1 MAPFVQGPV
10 EPRAPWGFMASNF
23 FRSCCVWQRTS
34 RQSIVSGLGLKVS
47 DLGFSV
53 QGPTTAAGNST
64 SVSGNLW
71 CAINA
76 IFRGS
81 VTCSISEMPTT
92 AILSV
97 TKQVILDP
105 FTLVA
110 VSPIHATQILFRP

>member
-1 MAPFVQGPV
+1 M
-10 EPRAPWGFMASNF
+10 
-23 FRSCCVWQRTS
+23 WQRTS

-81 VTCSISEMPTT
+81 VTCSLSEMPTT

-110 VSPIHATQILFRP
+110 VSPSMLCRSYSGPRPKIALCNPYIPALLRSL